1 MLGWVQCGF
10 YKKCTGTRYAA
21 LVFLHMMDLRVTWC
35 IPVHPDRETST
46 HYFSCSVGP
55 GAVSIKSASGHL
67 TRNGVVCIQRDLRVM

>member
-1 MLGWVQCGF
+1 VSPGHETSMDYFSCSGGSSADSIKSAPGHVMPHLCFCISW
-10 YKKCTGTRYAA
+10 
-21 LVFLHMMDLRVTWC
+21 DLRVTWC

-67 TRNGVVCIQRDLRVM
+67 T